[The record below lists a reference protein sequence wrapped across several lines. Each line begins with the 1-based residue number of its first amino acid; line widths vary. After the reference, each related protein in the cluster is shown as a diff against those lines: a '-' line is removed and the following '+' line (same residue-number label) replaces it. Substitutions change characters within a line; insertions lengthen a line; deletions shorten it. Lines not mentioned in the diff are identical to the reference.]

1 MFGPRIQHYARRVA
15 EVIVSPLARIGM
27 TPNMATLLGLLLNA
41 VAAAI
46 IAFGNLRVGGVM
58 LLFAGLFDMVDGA
71 LARIRNQ
78 KTTFGAFLD
87 STLDRY
93 SEGIVL
99 LGVILFALSIQTS
112 TVRTWIVVLA
122 YIAALSSLMVSY
134 ARARAEGLGMSLKS
148 GLMARPERVL
158 VLGTGLIIGG
168 ESWLVWTLAFLAVT
182 STFTAVQR
190 IVTVWVKLRVRLAET
205 ATSSSAAEQAPEATT
220 EATTAASQNEATPH
234 SPTPET
240 APSRNKPAGSAQ
252 FWPIALPA
260 AGIKL
265 VPRRFFRATGSD
277 TVTSERSRRT

>member
-1 MFGPRIQHYARRVA
+1 MFGPRIQQYARRVA

-71 LARIRNQ
+71 LARIRDQ

-99 LGVILFALSIQTS
+99 LGVIGFALSIQIS

-158 VLGTGLIIGG
+158 VLGAGLIIGG

-182 STFTAVQR
+182 STLTAVQR
-190 IVTVWVKLRVRLAET
+190 IITVWLKLRVRPAE
-205 ATSSSAAEQAPEATT
+205 APSSSAAERAPAT
-220 EATTAASQNEATPH
+220 ATAASQKETTEHA
-234 SPTPET
+234 PTPET
-240 APSRNKPAGSAQ
+240 SSRSKPAGSAQ
-252 FWPIALPA
+252 FWPITLPA
-260 AGIKL
+260 VGIKL
-265 VPRRFFRATGSD
+265 VPRRFRATGSD
-277 TVTSERSRRT
+277 TVTSERSRRS